1 LTWARRASPGNP
13 LLTVVFDPLIGHLHG
28 QSAGR
33 FVFRGSIRIV
43 PPVDLTVFSI

>member
-1 LTWARRASPGNP
+1 MRRRASSGNP
-13 LLTVVFDPLIGHLHG
+13 LLTVFSTRSLAIPG

-43 PPVDLTVFSI
+43 PQIDLTVFSI